1 MSAVLR
7 AAFGYCFLVFVV
19 RIVGR
24 RPGKQLTPF
33 EFVIIFFL
41 GGLTLTFMVGD
52 DRSLTNAF
60 VQITA
65 VGLTYYVVMFLRQ
78 RYPKFARY
86 TDGTPLV
93 LMDKG
98 KWLPKTMAY
107 MGIADDDVMAAA
119 RDKNIL
125 TLEQIEYAILERNGE
140 ISVIQ
145 KETEDSEK

>member
-1 MSAVLR
+1 
-7 AAFGYCFLVFVV
+7 
-19 RIVGR
+19 
-24 RPGKQLTPF
+24 
-33 EFVIIFFL
+33 
-41 GGLTLTFMVGD
+41 MVGD